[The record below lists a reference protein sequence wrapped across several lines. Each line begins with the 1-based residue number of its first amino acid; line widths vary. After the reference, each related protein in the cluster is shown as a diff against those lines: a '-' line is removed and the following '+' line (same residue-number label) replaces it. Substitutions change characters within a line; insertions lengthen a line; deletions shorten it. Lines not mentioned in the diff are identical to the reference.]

1 MEHHPVVI
9 IGAGVAGL
17 TCAWYLQQA
26 GMASTVLEASDGV
39 GGRVRTD
46 KVEGFRL
53 DRGFQVFLTNY
64 PEAKRLLDY
73 PALQLGNFRSGAVI
87 RDGAKVIE
95 LKNPLRE
102 PLAALSALTAPI
114 GSLADKLRIAQL
126 VRQVS
131 GRDDEQL
138 LSGPATTTL
147 EFLRRFGWSEK
158 IIRVFFRPFFGGIF
172 LEREL
177 DTASN
182 FFQFVFKQFYAGDAA
197 LPAKGIG
204 AIPEQIA
211 RGLPPDCVRTGT
223 EVLRIA
229 GGTIYLPGGETL
241 RPTVVVLAVD
251 PGSVD
256 PLMGNRERSAPESPP
271 RFNQT
276 TCTYFAAPK
285 SPQKNRLL
293 TLHTDNASAVDNLC
307 VPSDVASGYAPDGQA
322 LISISTQGQTIGTD
336 QELAARIQT
345 ELTGWYGESVRQWRH
360 LKTYRIP
367 QALPQYRPED
377 TPPLPLKLNE
387 NTYRCGDYTLY
398 PSLNAAMQS
407 GRQVAAIVNG
417 QLTIDN

>member
-9 IGAGVAGL
+9 VGAGVAGL
-17 TCAWYLQQA
+17 TCARYLQQF
-26 GMASTVLEASDGV
+26 GIPSTVLEAGDGV

-46 KVEGFRL
+46 KAEGFQL

-73 PALQLGNFRSGAVI
+73 PALQLRNFRSGAVI

-102 PLAALSALTAPI
+102 PLASLSALTAPI
-114 GSLADKLRIAQL
+114 GSLADKLRIVQL

-131 GRDDEQL
+131 SGEDEQL
-138 LSGPATTTL
+138 LSGPTTTTL
-147 EFLRRFGWSEK
+147 EFLRQFGWSEK

-211 RGLPPDCVRTGT
+211 RGLPPDCVRSGV

-229 GGTIYLPGGETL
+229 GETIYLPGGETL

-251 PGSVD
+251 AGSVD
-256 PLMGNRERSAPESPP
+256 PLMGQNRARSASENPP
-271 RFNQT
+271 RFNRT
-276 TCTYFAAPK
+276 TCTYFAAPQ

-293 TLHTDNASAVDNLC
+293 TLHTDNNSAVHNLC
-307 VPSDVASGYAPDGQA
+307 VPSDVAPGYAPDGQA
-322 LISISTQGQTIGTD
+322 LISVSTHGPVIGTD
-336 QELAARIQT
+336 QELAERIRT

-367 QALPQYRPED
+367 HALPQYRPED
-377 TPPLPLKLNE
+377 TPLLSLKLNE
-387 NTYRCGDYTLY
+387 NTYRCGDYTRY

-407 GRQVAAIVNG
+407 GRQVAEAINND
-417 QLTIDN
+417 Q